1 MPSQRRMRLYVL
13 LLALAII
20 TILYMTGSS
29 SQTRTS
35 PFYTKTQEVLQEQ
48 EYVDASKQRDAGG
61 VGSRLKVAAD
71 DARKAAEEKGQ
82 KFVDS
87 ITGGDSDKAPRGRYS
102 KDGKQ
107 QPLEGVAAVGGRTQD
122 KKPPKENETED
133 YHDAEAELNIILKKS
148 PIIIFSKTYCP
159 HSRKAKHILLET
171 FDIDPA
177 PYVVELDEHPIGLKL
192 QEVLADTTGRRTV
205 PNVMVLGQSIGGGDQ
220 MQELD
225 ETDTM
230 AKTIKKLGDTRITHV
245 TRRSR
250 QSETRRVRRR
260 A

>member
-13 LLALAII
+13 LLALTIII
-20 TILYMTGSS
+20 TLYMTRSS

-35 PFYTKTQEVLQEQ
+35 PFYIKTQEALQAKDYME
-48 EYVDASKQRDAGG
+48 ASKQRDADG
-61 VGSRLKVAAD
+61 VGSRLKAAAD
-71 DARKAAEEKGQ
+71 DAKKAAEKKGQ
-82 KFVDS
+82 EYVDS
-87 ITGGDSDKAPRGRYS
+87 VTGGDSDKAPRGRYN
-102 KDGKQ
+102 KEGKQ

-122 KKPPKENETED
+122 KTPPKENETED
-133 YHDAEAELNIILKKS
+133 YHEAEVELNTILKKS

-159 HSRKAKHILLET
+159 HSRKAKHILLEKY
-171 FDIDPA
+171 DIDPA

-205 PNVMVLGQSIGGGDQ
+205 PNVMVIGKSIGGGDQ

-230 AKTIKKLGDTRITHV
+230 IETIKKLGEARITRV
-245 TRRSR
+245 TRRSQ
-250 QSETRRVRRR
+250 QSEMRRVRR
-260 A
+260 